1 MLPFY
6 MDSQTRDA
14 LIAESNRLIALRAAN
29 AASSRNRARAADS
42 SLPQPAE
49 PSALDTDAADTEAA
63 NLEANSAFAALVSG
77 LCSTSSERPQARAE
91 CDVAR

>member
-29 AASSRNRARAADS
+29 AASSRNAARAADS
-42 SLPQPAE
+42 SWPQPAE
-49 PSALDTDAADTEAA
+49 PFAPDTDAADTDAA
-63 NLEANSAFAALVSG
+63 DLEANSAFAALVSG
-77 LCSTSSERPQARAE
+77 LCSASSDRPGARIER
-91 CDVAR
+91 DVAG

>member
-29 AASSRNRARAADS
+29 AASSRNRARAAHS
-42 SLPQPAE
+42 SWSQPDE
-49 PSALDTDAADTEAA
+49 PSASDMEAVDTGAAD
-63 NLEANSAFAALVSG
+63 LEANSAFAALVSG
-77 LCSTSSERPQARAE
+77 LCSASSDRPGARIER
-91 CDVAR
+91 DVAG